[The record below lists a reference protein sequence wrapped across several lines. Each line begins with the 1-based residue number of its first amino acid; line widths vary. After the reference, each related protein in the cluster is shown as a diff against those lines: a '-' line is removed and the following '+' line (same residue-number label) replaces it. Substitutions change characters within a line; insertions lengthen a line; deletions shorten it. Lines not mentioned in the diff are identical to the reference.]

1 MMKLLP
7 IDEEIQN
14 AIKVFTEATERF
26 EKYKAIA
33 AKPDST
39 AGQRRDMFMHLE
51 DEKSFAYLLAH
62 LVKRKVEDI
71 L

>member
-1 MMKLLP
+1 MKLLP

-14 AIKVFTEATERF
+14 AIKVFTEAHERF
-26 EKYKAIA
+26 EKYKNIA
-33 AKPDST
+33 AQPDST
-39 AGQRRDMFMHLE
+39 AGQSRDMFMHLE

-62 LVKRKVEDI
+62 LVKRKVDE

>member
-1 MMKLLP
+1 MKLLP

-14 AIKVFTEATERF
+14 AIKVFTEAHDRF

-33 AKPDST
+33 ALPDPT
-39 AGQRRDMFMHLE
+39 AGQSRDMSMHLE

-62 LVKRKVEDI
+62 LVKRRVEE